1 MYLTNDLQWHT
12 TQSQDVV
19 ESGGQWR
26 SNFQIGSGVLQNCY
40 KSILM
45 HIYVIHCDFMHR
57 SC

>member
-26 SNFQIGSGVLQNCY
+26 SDFLIGSSVLKIVLKPINR
-40 KSILM
+40 
-45 HIYVIHCDFMHR
+45 IY
-57 SC
+57 SYAY